1 MFVEDYHKG
10 KLSLDVN
17 NHLLQFDEVATTAF
31 LPLGNTNFTRIL
43 NYGLFLLLCKTIQLL
58 GTDAYLPTV
67 YSASNLTN
75 TPGVQN
81 TAITILSSTGQIV
94 YSFVFH

>member
-10 KLSLDVN
+10 KVSLDVN
-17 NHLLQFDEVATTAF
+17 NHLLQSDEVATTVF